1 MSFDLSVILELGEL
15 DRKLIRLR
23 KRRDAAPDM
32 AAPQRARVDKAKRE
46 LSELGEQDKEAAK
59 GVKRLELDAKAKEA
73 DIAKAQ
79 VALNQAKNNDEY
91 QALTRTIATRQ
102 EELNALETEILE
114 AYEAQ
119 ESREELS
126 AKAKERIAS
135 QEKELAEALERVKET
150 QAKHGAEIEGLETQR
165 AELLAKLSDDHR
177 ELYERLLARL
187 GDSAVAEVRD
197 EICQGCLL
205 KIRPEQVS
213 LVRGGTTMV
222 TCSDCGR
229 ILWGKFG

>member
-32 AAPQRARVDKAKRE
+32 AAPQRARVEKAKRE
-46 LSELGEQDKEAAK
+46 LTQIAEQDKESAK
-59 GVKRLELDAKAKEA
+59 QVKRLELDAKAKEA
-73 DIAKAQ
+73 EIEKAQ
-79 VALNQAKNNDEY
+79 VSLNQAKNNDEY
-91 QALTRTIATRQ
+91 QALTRTIATRKD
-102 EELNALETEILE
+102 ELSKLETEILE
-114 AYEAQ
+114 SYEAQ
-119 ESREELS
+119 ESREDLS
-126 AKAKERIAS
+126 KKAKERITS
-135 QEKELAEALERVKET
+135 QEGELKAALERVAET
-150 QAKHGAEIEGLETQR
+150 QAKHGAEIETLEARR
-165 AELLAKLSDDHR
+165 AELMAKLGEDHR
-177 ELYERLLARL
+177 DLYERLLERL

-213 LVRGGTTMV
+213 LVRGANTLV

-229 ILWGKFG
+229 ILWGKF